1 LTETHDGPDK
11 SHRVLVVYTGGTIG
25 SKPRDPD
32 PDSPQVVVSW
42 PELEAGT
49 PELQTLTMRGLRVD
63 CEVITPLDSC
73 NVGPKEWQQI
83 AGIIEKR
90 YNEYEGFVI
99 LHGTDT
105 MVYTASALSFMI
117 RELAKPVILTGAQR
131 SALVDVRNDASQNF
145 ITALLLASPS
155 FSNLP
160 VVPEV
165 CIYFGG
171 KLLRGNRTIKRDTA
185 GYDAYESPNLP
196 PLGEV
201 GDKMVIHGSRI
212 RPLPDSGRRF
222 NVRKSL
228 DTNVTTVL
236 VYPGIQETDLAKRQL
251 DGLAARPSKRDDKLK
266 AAIIMA
272 YGSGNIPTL
281 WPEWL
286 ENFRQARNDGM
297 VIATVSQ
304 CKRGAVELGIY
315 ETSARLLELGFV
327 AASDVTLEAALCKL
341 MVLLGDP
348 DLSQD
353 DVEETYQR
361 ALAGEQSSSVY
372 LTKYTA
378 VGASSVRHEGQ
389 IVSVRVPG
397 RPLEGGWL
405 PSQIERV
412 LLRFRGAKLAFTGE
426 PPVLFSVYVDLDR
439 AEDAN
444 MDHPGYAGQF
454 KKEPNSDPDQIILFD
469 VTRVVTA
476 LTKPGERASFT
487 VLLETTGAEFSW
499 ASVELAIIQKEV
511 SG

>member
-1 LTETHDGPDK
+1 MILSLAHG
-11 SHRVLVVYTGGTIG
+11 VLVIYTGGTIG

-32 PDSPQVVVSW
+32 PDSPQVVVPW
-42 PELEAGT
+42 VELERGT
-49 PELQTLTMRGLRVD
+49 PELAALKHRGLRVE
-63 CEVITPLDSC
+63 CEEITPLDSC

-83 AGIIEKR
+83 AGIIEHR
-90 YNEYEGFVI
+90 YNDFDGFVI

-105 MVYTASALSFMI
+105 MVYTASALSFML

-145 ITALLLASPS
+145 ITALLLACPG
-155 FSNLP
+155 FSGIP

-201 GDKMVIHGSRI
+201 GDRIVIHERRI
-212 RPLPDSGRRF
+212 RPVPEPGRRF

-251 DGLAARPSKRDDKLK
+251 DGLAARASKRDDKLK
-266 AAIIMA
+266 AAIVMA

-286 ENFRQARNDGM
+286 ENFRQARNEGI
-297 VIATVSQ
+297 VVATVSQ

-348 DLSQD
+348 DLTQEE
-353 DVEETYQR
+353 VEETFQR
-361 ALAGEQSSSVY
+361 ALVGEQSSSVF
-372 LTKYTA
+372 LTKYPVKA
-378 VGASSVRHEGQ
+378 GSRKHEGRTA
-389 IVSVRVPG
+389 SVRVPG
-397 RPLEGGWL
+397 RPLEGGWQS
-405 PSQIERV
+405 SQIERA
-412 LLRFRGAKLAFTGE
+412 LLRFRGAKLAFSGV
-426 PPVLFSVYVDLDR
+426 PPVLFSVYLNLDG
-439 AEDAN
+439 AEDATQ
-444 MDHPGYAGQF
+444 DHPGYAGQF
-454 KKEPNSDPDQIILFD
+454 KKEPNIDTDQIILFD
-469 VTRVVTA
+469 VTRVLAA
-476 LTKPGERASFT
+476 LAKTGDRVSFT
-487 VLLETTGAEFSW
+487 VILDTESAEFSW
-499 ASVELAIIQKEV
+499 TSVELAIIQKEV

>member
-1 LTETHDGPDK
+1 M
-11 SHRVLVVYTGGTIG
+11 SHGVLVIYTGGTIG

-32 PDSPQVVVSW
+32 PDSPQIVVTW
-42 PELEAGT
+42 DELEAGT
-49 PELQTLTMRGLRVD
+49 PELQVLKGRGLRVE
-63 CEVITPLDSC
+63 CEAITPLDSC
-73 NVGPKEWQQI
+73 NVGPEEWVQI
-83 AGIIEKR
+83 AGIIEKH
-90 YNEYEGFVI
+90 YNNFDGFVI

-105 MVYTASALSFMI
+105 MVYTASALSFML

-145 ITALLLASPS
+145 ITALLLASPAS
-155 FSNLP
+155 SNLP

-201 GDKMVIHGSRI
+201 GDRIVIHESRI
-212 RPLPDSGRRF
+212 RPMPDSARRF

-236 VYPGIQETDLAKRQL
+236 VYPGIQETDLARRQL
-251 DGLAARPSKRDDKLK
+251 DGLANRPSKRDDKLK
-266 AAIIMA
+266 AAIVMA

-327 AASDVTLEAALCKL
+327 AASDLTLEAALCKL
-341 MVLLGDP
+341 MVLLGDH
-348 DLSQD
+348 DLSQEE
-353 DVEETYQR
+353 VEETYQR
-361 ALAGEQSSSVY
+361 ALVGEQSSSVF
-372 LTKYTA
+372 LTKYPVKA
-378 VGASSVRHEGQ
+378 GSIKCEGQ
-389 IVSVRVPG
+389 PVNLRVPG
-397 RPLEGGWL
+397 RPLEGSWQT
-405 PSQIERV
+405 SHIEKA
-412 LLRFRGAKLAFTGE
+412 LLRFRGAKLAFTGF
-426 PPVLFSVYVDLDR
+426 PPVLFSVYVNLDR
-439 AEDAN
+439 AEDAST
-444 MDHPGYAGQF
+444 DHPGYSGQF
-454 KKEPNSDPDQIILFD
+454 KKDPNIEPDQIILFD
-469 VTRVVTA
+469 VTSVVTA
-476 LTKPGERASFT
+476 LAKPGERASFT
-487 VLLETTGAEFSW
+487 VWLDTTGAEFSW